1 METLFVIG
9 NGSNIIVEK
18 HWRSVIPR
26 TICDY
31 YLEQQGKM
39 TTEDLPPLIV
49 TPLGNLICVQHNT
62 LAFLSVVTEEVCPL
76 TIVELVYRII
86 DIITDYFGGCTE
98 TILKEHI
105 VTVFEILDEVL
116 DNGYPLATE
125 SSILKELIKPPNLIR
140 YVVNSVIG
148 QTNVSDQLPEGQ
160 LSAIPWRRT
169 GIKYSNNEAYFDLIE
184 EVDITIDGNGRIVT
198 SQIHGYIDCCVKLS
212 GMPELAVTFI
222 NPRLI
227 DDVSFHPCVRF
238 KRWEADRILSFV
250 PPDGNFR
257 LISYHISSQNTINLP
272 IVVRHLIKYGEG
284 STGKF
289 EMSLSTGNTFGKTV
303 NDVVVSV
310 TMAKQTSNMT
320 LTASQGKHSFNVM
333 TNKFLWTVG
342 KIESQKPNPF
352 IRGNIAIQAGAT
364 VPQQNPIVTLQ
375 FSIPQLTV
383 SGVRIARVDIFTEKY
398 KPFKGVKYLT
408 RAGRYEIRT

>member
-1 METLFVIG
+1 MCRVAEQSSLAVTSSETLANINSTFEKIEQTPWRATDEIRVSNEFFVDIEEKIDVII
-9 NGSNIIVEK
+9 GSNGRPIHQNV
-18 HWRSVIPR
+18 
-26 TICDY
+26 
-31 YLEQQGKM
+31 
-39 TTEDLPPLIV
+39 
-49 TPLGNLICVQHNT
+49 
-62 LAFLSVVTEEVCPL
+62 
-76 TIVELVYRII
+76 
-86 DIITDYFGGCTE
+86 FGT
-98 TILKEHI
+98 
-105 VTVFEILDEVL
+105 
-116 DNGYPLATE
+116 
-125 SSILKELIKPPNLIR
+125 
-140 YVVNSVIG
+140 
-148 QTNVSDQLPEGQ
+148 
-160 LSAIPWRRT
+160 
-169 GIKYSNNEAYFDLIE
+169 
-184 EVDITIDGNGRIVT
+184 
-198 SQIHGYIDCCVKLS
+198 IDCCVKLS